1 MALEAQKQR
10 LTGKLSALQKELGFA
25 KFIAGPSKEPVIAGK
40 NVFVYTDNKLIR
52 ETLQDIIKKTNADY
66 RATSSISSKG
76 SAVWTEG
83 DYAGLELAVK
93 PFKDTSLNTDEQETL
108 QGIFIATKFNNPKT
122 TYQLDDLKKYGDP
135 KIDSRYKIDDLF
147 MKTKKP
153 WFDSS
158 MRTAEKAFELKGKLG
173 ISSDFRV
180 QQRSGSKFE
189 AAISK
194 RAKQLISE
202 AGFKMGIDKWN
213 PADIYLVHPNLLN
226 TKFDQFT
233 GIVQLNK
240 WMLEHFKKG
249 LLIPVSLKFTG
260 KNVKYEIKNSNTIDK
275 MFDYKDFDL
284 GKTGYT
290 GSLYGNISYSG
301 GSISLRNFG
310 RPESISGEINGE
322 FAQGGK
328 VKLSVFVDAI
338 NRLGG
343 NMKTKTHQ
351 EIRAMYEKTPTML
364 YDKLHKDMLALTNEK
379 MTRDELASEVETKV
393 NKINFV
399 ISKYQVG
406 DLLRAFDKLSKE
418 KKEKVLSA
426 AVGYAGS
433 ETEISSVHLKIY

>member
-108 QGIFIATKFNNPKT
+108 QGIFIATKFNNPNT

-240 WMLEHFKKG
+240 WILEHFKKG

-275 MFDYKDFDL
+275 MFDYENFDL

-310 RPESISGEINGE
+310 RPESISGEINGQ

-351 EIRAMYEKTPTML
+351 EIRAMYEKNPTML

-379 MTRDELASEVETKV
+379 MTRDELASEVETKA

-406 DLLRAFDKLSKE
+406 DLLRAFNKLSKE

>member
-108 QGIFIATKFNNPKT
+108 QGIFIATKFNNPNT

-180 QQRSGSKFE
+180 QQRSNSRFVDN
-189 AAISK
+189 ISK
-194 RAKQLISE
+194 AAVKLIRE
-202 AGFKMGIDKWN
+202 AGFRMGQDKWN
-213 PADIYLVHPNLLN
+213 PADIWLCSPSLLKTN
-226 TKFDQFT
+226 FNQFT

-240 WMLEHFKKG
+240 WILEHFNKG

-275 MFDYKDFDL
+275 MFDYENFDL

-310 RPESISGEINGE
+310 RPESISGEINGQ

-351 EIRAMYEKTPTML
+351 EIRAMYEKNPTML

-379 MTRDELASEVETKV
+379 MTRDELASEVETKA

>member
-1 MALEAQKQR
+1 M
-10 LTGKLSALQKELGFA
+10 
-25 KFIAGPSKEPVIAGK
+25 
-40 NVFVYTDNKLIR
+40 
-52 ETLQDIIKKTNADY
+52 
-66 RATSSISSKG
+66 
-76 SAVWTEG
+76 
-83 DYAGLELAVK
+83 
-93 PFKDTSLNTDEQETL
+93 
-108 QGIFIATKFNNPKT
+108 
-122 TYQLDDLKKYGDP
+122 
-135 KIDSRYKIDDLF
+135 
-147 MKTKKP
+147 
-153 WFDSS
+153 
-158 MRTAEKAFELKGKLG
+158 
-173 ISSDFRV
+173 
-180 QQRSGSKFE
+180 
-189 AAISK
+189 
-194 RAKQLISE
+194 
-202 AGFKMGIDKWN
+202 
-213 PADIYLVHPNLLN
+213 
-226 TKFDQFT
+226 
-233 GIVQLNK
+233 
-240 WMLEHFKKG
+240 
-249 LLIPVSLKFTG
+249 IPVSLKFTG

-406 DLLRAFDKLSKE
+406 DLLRAFNKLSKE

-433 ETEISSVHLKIY
+433 ETEISSVHLKFY

>member
-1 MALEAQKQR
+1 MALEAQKSK
-10 LTGKLSALQKELGFA
+10 LTGKLTDLQKDLGFA
-25 KFIAGPSKEPVIAGK
+25 KFVAGPSREPVIQG
-40 NVFVYTDNKLIR
+40 NRVFVYTDNKLIR

-66 RATSSISSKG
+66 RAASSVSSKG

-108 QGIFIATKFNNPKT
+108 QGIFIATKFNNPNT

-158 MRTAEKAFELKGKLG
+158 IRTAEKAFELKGKLG
-173 ISSDFRV
+173 IRSDFRV
-180 QQRSGSKFE
+180 QQRSNSKFVDN
-189 AAISK
+189 ISK
-194 RAKQLISE
+194 AAGKLIKE
-202 AGFKMGIDKWN
+202 AGFKMGLDKWN
-213 PADIYLVHPNLLN
+213 PADIWLCNPSLIN
-226 TKFDQFT
+226 TNFNRFT

-240 WMLEHFKKG
+240 WILDHFQQGK
-249 LLIPVSLKFTG
+249 LIPVSLKFTG
-260 KNVKYEIKNSNTIDK
+260 NNVKHEIRNPNTVDK
-275 MFDYKDFDL
+275 MFDYEKYDL

-290 GSLYGNISYSG
+290 GSLYGNIYYSG
-301 GSISLRNFG
+301 GSIQLRNFG
-310 RPESISGEINGE
+310 RPESISGEINGK

-328 VKLSVFVDAI
+328 VKLSVFVEAI
-338 NRLGG
+338 KRVGG
-343 NMKTKTHQ
+343 NMRTKTHQ
-351 EIRAMYEKTPTML
+351 EIRAMYERTPAML
-364 YDKLHKDMLALTNEK
+364 YDKLHKDMLELTNEK
-379 MTRDELASEVETKV
+379 LTRDQLTSEVEVKD
-393 NKINFV
+393 NKINYV

-418 KKEKVLSA
+418 RKNQVLSA

>member
-108 QGIFIATKFNNPKT
+108 QGIFIATKFNNPNT

-180 QQRSGSKFE
+180 QQRSNSRFVDN
-189 AAISK
+189 ISK
-194 RAKQLISE
+194 AAVKLIRE
-202 AGFKMGIDKWN
+202 AGFRMGQDKWN
-213 PADIYLVHPNLLN
+213 PADIWLCSPSLLKTN
-226 TKFDQFT
+226 FNQFT

-240 WMLEHFKKG
+240 WILEHFKKG
-249 LLIPVSLKFTG
+249 LLIPISLKLTG
-260 KNVKYEIKNSNTIDK
+260 KNVKYELKNPNTIDK
-275 MFDYKDFDL
+275 ILDYQNYDL

-290 GSLYGNISYSG
+290 GSLYGNIYYTG

-310 RPESISGEINGE
+310 RPESISGEINGQ

-328 VKLSVFVDAI
+328 VKLSIFVDAI

-351 EIRAMYEKTPTML
+351 EIRVMYEKTPTML

-379 MTRDELASEVETKV
+379 MTRDELASEVETKA

>member
-1 MALEAQKQR
+1 MALEAQKSK
-10 LTGKLSALQKELGFA
+10 LTGKLTALQKELGFA
-25 KFIAGPSKEPVIAGK
+25 KFIAGPSRTPIISGSA
-40 NVFVYTDNKLIR
+40 VFVYTNIKLIKS
-52 ETLQDIIKKTNADY
+52 TLEDIIDETNADY
-66 RATSSISSKG
+66 KATSNISSKG

-93 PFKDTSLNTDEQETL
+93 PFKDTSLNTDENETL
-108 QGIFIATKFNNPKT
+108 QGIFIATKFANPNT
-122 TYQLDDLKKYGDP
+122 TYQHDDLKKYGDP
-135 KIDSRYKIDDLF
+135 KTDSKYSIDDLYH
-147 MKTKKP
+147 KASKP
-153 WFDSS
+153 WLDSS
-158 MRTAEKAFELKGKLG
+158 MRTANKAYELKGKFG
-173 ISSDFRV
+173 GKSNFRV

-194 RAKQLISE
+194 RAKELIKE

-240 WMLEHFKKG
+240 WILEHFKKG
-249 LLIPVSLKFTG
+249 LLVPVSLKLTG
-260 KNVKYEIKNSNTIDK
+260 KNVKYEIKNPNTVDK
-275 MFDYKDFDL
+275 MFDYERYDL

-290 GSLYGNISYSG
+290 SSLYGNIHYTG

-310 RPESISGEINGE
+310 RPESIYGEINGK

-328 VKLSVFVDAI
+328 VKLSVFVEAI
-338 NRLGG
+338 KRVGG
-343 NMKTKTHQ
+343 NLKTKTHQ

-364 YDKLHKDMLALTNEK
+364 YDKLHKDMLELTNEK
-379 MTRDELASEVETKV
+379 LTRDQLSSKVEVKD

-406 DLLRAFDKLSKE
+406 DLLRAFLKLSKE